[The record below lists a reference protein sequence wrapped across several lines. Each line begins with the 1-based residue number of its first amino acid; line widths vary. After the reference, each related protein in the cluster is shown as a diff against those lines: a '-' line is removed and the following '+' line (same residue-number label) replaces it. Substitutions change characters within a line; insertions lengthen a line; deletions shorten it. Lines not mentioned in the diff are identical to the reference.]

1 MKQTVIAATAA
12 ALLASVTFGIAASG
26 PRAPGPDVERPR
38 PSPQQMAENASAMSD
53 ARIAAL
59 KAGLRMTA
67 EQEKL
72 WPALEAALKD
82 TARQRIDHRME
93 KREERA
99 DRRGPG
105 MRPGDRDPVAGLSER
120 ADDLIARGEVMKK
133 LADAAGPLYQS
144 LDDGQKHRFNLL
156 FREARGERRFAF
168 NSKPGWGQEMRGPH
182 RHHGPQ
188 GGPPSFG
195 PRGPGQDGHRLPP
208 PPQGERL

>member
-1 MKQTVIAATAA
+1 MKQTIVAATAA

-26 PRAPGPDVERPR
+26 PRASGPETERPR
-38 PSPQQMAENASAMSD
+38 PSPQQIAENASAMSD

-59 KAGLRMTA
+59 KAGLRMNA
-67 EQEKL
+67 DQEKL
-72 WPALEAALKD
+72 WPALETALR
-82 TARQRIDHRME
+82 ASAQLRLDHRLE

-99 DRRGPG
+99 ERRGPG

-120 ADDLIARGEVMKK
+120 ADDLLARGEAMKK

-144 LDDGQKHRFNLL
+144 LDDSQKHRFNLL

-168 NSKPGWGQEMRGPH
+168 NGKPGWGQEMRGPH

-195 PRGPGQDGHRLPP
+195 PRGPGPDGHRLPP
-208 PPQGERL
+208 PQQGEPL